1 MEKERKSDEESM
13 TMSDVSSNGGPE
25 KSNVNNVDVK
35 LPEEE
40 GWKVIDV
47 LLDNMIGGG
56 DSG

>member
-1 MEKERKSDEESM
+1 MEKDRKSDEESN
-13 TMSDVSSNGGPE
+13 TMPNVSSNGGPE
-25 KSNVNNVDVK
+25 KSSVNNVDVK